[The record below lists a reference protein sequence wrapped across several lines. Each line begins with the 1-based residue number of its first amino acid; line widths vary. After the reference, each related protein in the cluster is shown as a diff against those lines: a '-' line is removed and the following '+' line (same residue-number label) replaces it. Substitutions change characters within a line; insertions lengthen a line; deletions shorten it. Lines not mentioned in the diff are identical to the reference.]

1 MDTELRPSGRQ
12 GILVSSW
19 ASFEEYHLKDA
30 QIWEK
35 QALLKARPIEP
46 DPAVYAEVTERLETQ
61 IWNRPFGPDLAS
73 EMHEVRL
80 RMEKELGKEDVDFY
94 NIKVGLGG
102 IVDIDFTVQYLQLRY
117 GGDHVAIRSPHT
129 LTALRA
135 LAEASLLESGLA
147 ELLEAAYLEYRRIET
162 VLRLREERAVGRL
175 PRKPGKML
183 ECYETYRSQVRQSY
197 LEVLGLS

>member
-1 MDTELRPSGRQ
+1 M
-12 GILVSSW
+12 
-19 ASFEEYHLKDA
+19 
-30 QIWEK
+30 
-35 QALLKARPIEP
+35 
-46 DPAVYAEVTERLETQ
+46 
-61 IWNRPFGPDLAS
+61 
-73 EMHEVRL
+73 
-80 RMEKELGKEDVDFY
+80 
-94 NIKVGLGG
+94 
-102 IVDIDFTVQYLQLRY
+102 
-117 GGDHVAIRSPHT
+117 
-129 LTALRA
+129 TALRA